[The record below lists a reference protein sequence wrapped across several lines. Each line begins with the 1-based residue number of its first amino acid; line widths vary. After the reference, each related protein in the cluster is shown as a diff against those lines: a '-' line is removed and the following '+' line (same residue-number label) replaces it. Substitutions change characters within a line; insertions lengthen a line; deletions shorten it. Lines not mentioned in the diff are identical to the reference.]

1 MADFLQAFDYC
12 SNPLGPLRQNLF
24 SCLTCN
30 PPPDSPL
37 EPYNPAGV
45 CYSCSIA
52 CHGEHTLVELFGRR
66 NFTCDCG
73 TSRMPPASPCT
84 LRINPETGIKGPV
97 HSQIPA
103 TANTY
108 NKNFQNRFCGCG
120 EIHNPYEEK
129 GTMFQCLGLSNEQDG
144 GCGEDWWHP
153 ECVLGLGRDW
163 LEGTQLK
170 TAQSDPPDDANVE
183 ENEEPVHPLPHGFPQ
198 EDEFESFICYKC
210 VDANPWIKRYAGSS
224 GFLMPVFRKM
234 LPLPAEQPQQ
244 PGSMRLSDESAM
256 DEKRQGENGRTSP
269 ASALSSPVKIF
280 ADAQVLDDT
289 GNRALQTNTGW
300 MDRQTANIEKASTPE
315 SSTNA
320 PTISKKR
327 KAEDVPEDSSCPKRP
342 KDDTP
347 PPAINPSP
355 LLRTAP
361 SPYFFK
367 KISGIISAAVPPAIW
382 CCGNTPNSSK
392 KKLFMSPLCL
402 RTVKKV
408 AAAKVLQRE
417 VCSIGARR
425 L

>member
-1 MADFLQAFDYC
+1 
-12 SNPLGPLRQNLF
+12 
-24 SCLTCN
+24 
-30 PPPDSPL
+30 
-37 EPYNPAGV
+37 
-45 CYSCSIA
+45 
-52 CHGEHTLVELFGRR
+52 
-66 NFTCDCG
+66 
-73 TSRMPPASPCT
+73 MPPASPCT

-234 LPLPAEQPQQ
+234 LPLPAGQPQQ

-347 PPAINPSP
+347 PPRHQSLAPAPDGSFSIFLQEDFRDHLCRCPTCYLVLRKYPQLLEEEVVYEPPLSQNGEEGGGGESVATGSLLDRGEAALSNVDRVRAIGKIKAI
-355 LLRTAP
+355 RAP
-361 SPYFFK
+361 
-367 KISGIISAAVPPAIW
+367 ISDILKWI
-382 CCGNTPNSSK
+382 
-392 KKLFMSPLCL
+392 
-402 RTVKKV
+402 
-408 AAAKVLQRE
+408 
-417 VCSIGARR
+417 
-425 L
+425 